1 VNSTVITNGKELA
14 RVLIVSQDASAL
26 QQLWALGRKNGW
38 YLQTAESIWDA
49 LEQAQSD
56 SPLDLLFLDISHG
69 GVDGLRTLRWL
80 RKTNPALPVVL
91 LSNSD
96 DLGQKREASG
106 LGAHGYLV
114 KPIESE
120 QLEAAIRNGIRTAL
134 RDKDTRPVSEDVEQV
149 GEQMFFVAAG
159 AAMRKLRAQVEL
171 LAHVNV
177 PVLIVGESGSGKE
190 IAARLIHRRSPR
202 SSGKFIAV
210 NCAALPPD
218 LLEQELF
225 GQESGA
231 RGDGHARPGKFEL
244 GENGSILLNE
254 ITEMPMPVQSRL
266 LRVLQDRQV
275 VRVGGEIPVEVN
287 VRVLAAT
294 NVNVERALAEKK
306 FRDDLYYQLS
316 AFTLQVPP
324 LRERKEE
331 IPILL
336 EHSMRELARV
346 YGLPE
351 RAFSRV
357 ILGACQAHSWPGNL
371 RELENFVKRYL
382 VIGDEEL
389 ALRELDKAHGGST
402 PAWKLPDKPT
412 ALNEASAVET
422 LPDLKSLV
430 QDAKG
435 AAERNAIAAALDKT
449 HWNRKAAAR
458 LLRVSYRSLLY
469 KIDQYHM
476 SPPAYLSAF
485 PTNHGA
491 NGNGHGS

>member
-1 VNSTVITNGKELA
+1 MLVVSHDALA
-14 RVLIVSQDASAL
+14 LR
-26 QQLWALGRKNGW
+26 QLWALGRKNGW
-38 YLQTAESIWDA
+38 YLQTAESAWDA
-49 LEQAQSD
+49 LEQAQSH

-69 GVDGLRTLRWL
+69 SVDGMRTLRWL

-91 LSNSD
+91 LSNAD

-114 KPIESE
+114 KPIQSE
-120 QLEAAIRNGIRTAL
+120 QLEAAIRNGIGTAS
-134 RDKDTRPVSEDVEQV
+134 RDNDMRPANNDVEQV

-159 AAMRKLRAQVEL
+159 PAMRKLRAQAEL
-171 LAHVNV
+171 LAQVNV

-202 SSGKFIAV
+202 SGGKFLTV
-210 NCAALPPD
+210 NCAALPPEM
-218 LLEQELF
+218 LEQELF
-225 GQESGA
+225 GQETGT
-231 RGDGHARPGKFEL
+231 RGDGHARPGKLEL
-244 GENGSILLNE
+244 GENGTILLNE

-266 LRVLQDRQV
+266 LRVLQDRQM
-275 VRVGGEIPVEVN
+275 VRVGGEIPLEVN

-294 NVNVERALAEKK
+294 NVNIEQALAEKK
-306 FRDDLYYQLS
+306 FRDDLYYQLG

-324 LRERKEE
+324 LRERREE
-331 IPILL
+331 ISILL
-336 EHSMRELARV
+336 GHSMGELARA

-351 RAFSRV
+351 RVFSPL
-357 ILGACQAHSWPGNL
+357 ILGACQAHTWPGNL

-389 ALRELDKAHGGST
+389 ALQELDKVHGGPTLS
-402 PAWKLPDKPT
+402 WRLPDKSL
-412 ALNEASAVET
+412 ASNGSSAVET
-422 LPDLKSLV
+422 LPDLRSLV